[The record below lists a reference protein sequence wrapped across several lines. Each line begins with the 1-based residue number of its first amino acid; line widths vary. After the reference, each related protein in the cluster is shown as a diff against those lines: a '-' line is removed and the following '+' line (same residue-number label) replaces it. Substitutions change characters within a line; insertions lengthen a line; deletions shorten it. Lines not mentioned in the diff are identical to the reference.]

1 MYLRSTEASSEA
13 NDNPASSRGER
24 EAVSAVGESFSWRG
38 SRLKGLLLGA
48 ALGLL
53 SSPVTPEAKNLEL
66 LARVLIPAYMAQNFT
81 AVCIV
86 DDPSFLEETAR
97 PQGHVYVYAKHVKDE
112 VSSELSQQDVEAV
125 LKMSADTARSIVRK
139 ELADLK
145 AETLS
150 AEGERLRRWCDKSAK
165 PFVREVIGAHFE
177 KHNEIERIIGEAKRD

>member
-1 MYLRSTEASSEA
+1 MGERFI
-13 NDNPASSRGER
+13 SRG
-24 EAVSAVGESFSWRG
+24 SG
-38 SRLKGLLLGA
+38 LKGLLLGA

-53 SSPVTPEAKNLEL
+53 SSPVTAKAKNLEL

-86 DDPSFLEETAR
+86 DDPSFLDDTAG

-112 VSSELSQQDVEAV
+112 VSSDLPQQDVEAV
-125 LKMSADTARSIVRK
+125 LKMSGDTARSIVRK
-139 ELADLK
+139 ELADLN

-165 PFVREVIGAHFE
+165 PFVREVIVAHFE
-177 KHNEIERIIGEAKRD
+177 KHNEIDRIIGAAKRD